1 MNNAITLAE
10 LDLKYEITEEYA
22 INTPE
27 TESYLENLKRINKLP
42 FNKGDIYYSDSIW
55 DFSPYTTLNVSRTKM
70 KFNFQRV
77 NEEFQDDTKNYVLVK
92 ILENKNKV
100 QSINRSFGVI
110 CRFFNH
116 VRKYNYYHVK
126 DISLETMHS
135 FLKQEEQKSEFALR
149 RAKTVIKDFFSFY
162 AANFEDLL
170 SKEMQ
175 QTLNLGDYRL
185 FKAIREQN
193 KSADIPQK
201 YFDNLIKL
209 ILQIIDSEDVPL
221 RYRAT
226 ACVYLILSQTG
237 LRIGEIL
244 GLETDCLQT
253 TKIFNGEETNY
264 IKYRTWKRVNGN
276 NTCTT
281 ERTYVNELTKKA
293 YETLMK
299 LHQEKRDLLGLD
311 YLYMGGQKMNK
322 PSQFPVSPDSFSKQQ
337 IPFFAYIDR
346 YMPTI
351 NLPDDKYPELL
362 RIKVDKNKAVLGL
375 NPEAKTL
382 TYPKNPQFRVH
393 VCTELYNKG
402 VPLKYIQKFMG
413 HLSTEMQGYYVRPK
427 NNLQEDME
435 FTLETLEKVVSGE
448 IRLLGGSNG
457 LSEKIQEFITENNY
471 NVEKDIKTICEKLAA
486 KIPIRQKT
494 GGVCI
499 KSSMLRE
506 CSKDAKT
513 NEFYCAYGVCP
524 NIFHFYYMADV
535 SFRQTQELVETIH
548 INKSRGH
555 LRQAQK
561 EVNMLNTIISNKLL
575 PELNELKVMITKKGV
590 LPVLEEYPDLKDII
604 ENLDAIY
611 EDVSAWK
618 SMTLLNQS

>member
-1 MNNAITLAE
+1 MNNAITLTE
-10 LDLKYEITEEYA
+10 LDLEYQLTDNYA

-27 TESYLENLKRINKLP
+27 TESCIDNLKKINKLP
-42 FNKGDIYYSDSIW
+42 FNKGEIYYSDRIW
-55 DFSPYTTLNVSRTKM
+55 DFSLYTTLNVSRNKM
-70 KFNFQRV
+70 KFNFERV
-77 NEEFQDDTKNYVLVK
+77 NQIFRDDTKNYVLVK

-116 VRKYNYYHVK
+116 ACEQNYYHVK
-126 DISLETMHS
+126 DISVETIRS
-135 FLKQEEQKSEFALR
+135 FLNQEEQTSEFALR
-149 RAKTVIKDFFSFY
+149 RAKTVIKDFYLFY

-170 SKEMQ
+170 TTEMQ
-175 QTLNLGDYRL
+175 KILEIKDYRL
-185 FKAIREQN
+185 FKALREQN
-193 KSADIPQK
+193 KTPDIPQE
-201 YFDNLIKL
+201 YFDSLIAT
-209 ILQIIDSEDVPL
+209 ILKIIDSEDEPP

-237 LRIGEIL
+237 LRIGETL
-244 GLETDCLQT
+244 GLETDGLKT

-264 IKYRTWKRVNGN
+264 IKYKTWKRVNGN
-276 NTCTT
+276 NTSTI
-281 ERTYVNELTKKA
+281 EQTYVNQLTKKGF
-293 YETLMK
+293 ETLLE
-299 LHQEKRDLLGLD
+299 LHHEKRDSMGMN
-311 YLYMGGQKMNK
+311 YLYMGGPNMKK
-322 PSQFPVSPDSFSKQQ
+322 VSQFPVSPDSFSRQQ
-337 IPFFAYIDR
+337 IQFFAYINK

-351 NLPDDKYPELL
+351 NLPDGKYPELSCITADNNPNIL
-362 RIKVDKNKAVLGL
+362 RIS
-375 NPEAKTL
+375 PEAKTL
-382 TYPKNPQFRVH
+382 TYPNNQQFRVH

-402 VPLKYIQKFMG
+402 APLKYIQKFMG
-413 HLSTEMQGYYVRPK
+413 HLSAEMQGYYVRPK

-457 LSEKIQEFITENNY
+457 LSQKIQEFVTENNY

-486 KIPIRQKT
+486 KIPIRQKS

-535 SFRQTQELVETIH
+535 SYRQTLELVETIH

-561 EVNMLNTIISNKLL
+561 EINMLNTIITNKLL
-575 PELNELKVMITKKGV
+575 PELNELKVMIIKKGV
-590 LPVLEEYPDLKDII
+590 LPVLEEHPDLRDII
-604 ENLDAIY
+604 ENLDTIY
-611 EDVSAWK
+611 EEVNTWK
-618 SMTLLNQS
+618 SMTLSNQS